1 MSTRH
6 ENADGPEDI
15 DAAFAEIVAGL
26 ERDEPMA
33 RWPEE
38 AARPD
43 PEPPRETGP
52 EAARPGSVRPDPG
65 PSDAARPGPA
75 PRDWTPPAD
84 APDEGH
90 YEPPEPPP
98 MPRPGLA
105 TVGGILLV
113 SLGMTLLLVPG
124 LLGLGATAA
133 LPVGLVAVSAG
144 IGWLLFRMRRTPPED
159 PTDDGAQL

>member
-26 ERDEPMA
+26 EQDEPMA

-38 AARPD
+38 QDRSTEDASPKPAA
-43 PEPPRETGP
+43 P
-52 EAARPGSVRPDPG
+52 EAAS
-65 PSDAARPGPA
+65 A

-98 MPRPGLA
+98 MPRPGVA

-113 SLGMTLLLVPG
+113 VLGMTLLLVPG
-124 LLGLGATAA
+124 LVGLGATAA
-133 LPVGLVAVSAG
+133 LPIGLVAVSGG
-144 IGWLLFRMRRTPPED
+144 IGWLLFRMRRTPPAD

>member
-38 AARPD
+38 STRTSSDTPQPAAE
-43 PEPPRETGP
+43 PEVAE
-52 EAARPGSVRPDPG
+52 S
-65 PSDAARPGPA
+65 A

-98 MPRPGLA
+98 MPRP
-105 TVGGILLV
+105 TVTTIGGITLV
-113 SLGMTLLLVPG
+113 VLGMILLLVPG
-124 LLGLGATAA
+124 LVGLGATAA
-133 LPVGLVAVSAG
+133 LPIGLVAVSSG
-144 IGWLLFRMRRTPPED
+144 IGWLLFRMRKTPPD
-159 PTDDGAQL
+159 DDGAQL

>member
-26 ERDEPMA
+26 EQDEPMA

-38 AARPD
+38 QDRGT
-43 PEPPRETGP
+43 E
-52 EAARPGSVRPDPG
+52 
-65 PSDAARPGPA
+65 DAAPKPAAPAAASA

-98 MPRPGLA
+98 MPRPGIA

-113 SLGMTLLLVPG
+113 VLGMTLLLVPG
-124 LLGLGATAA
+124 LVGLGATAA
-133 LPVGLVAVSAG
+133 LPIGLVAVSGG
-144 IGWLLFRMRRTPPED
+144 IGWLLFRMRRTPPAD

>member
-26 ERDEPMA
+26 EQDEPMA

-38 AARPD
+38 DRGTGDEAPKPPAAA
-43 PEPPRETGP
+43 PEP
-52 EAARPGSVRPDPG
+52 AA
-65 PSDAARPGPA
+65 A

-98 MPRPGLA
+98 MPRPGVG
-105 TVGGILLV
+105 TVGGVLLV
-113 SLGMTLLLVPG
+113 ALGMTLLLVPG
-124 LLGLGATAA
+124 LLGLGTTPA
-133 LPVGLVAVSAG
+133 LSIGLVAVSAG
-144 IGWLLFRMRRTPPED
+144 IGWLLFRIRRTPPED